1 MKPPSARLQQKVGS
15 ESVSGDLPQKPFK
28 QKPDSEIDSY
38 IDLEIERSLY
48 FLGRALYRFSLL
60 QQERSKND

>member
-1 MKPPSARLQQKVGS
+1 MISLSARAQQKVGN
-15 ESVSGDLPQKPFK
+15 ESVSGDLLKKPFK
-28 QKPDSEIDSY
+28 HKSVPKIDSQ

>member
-1 MKPPSARLQQKVGS
+1 MSLPQARAQQRVGN

-28 QKPDSEIDSY
+28 QKPDSEIDSH

-60 QQERSKND
+60 QQERSKNV